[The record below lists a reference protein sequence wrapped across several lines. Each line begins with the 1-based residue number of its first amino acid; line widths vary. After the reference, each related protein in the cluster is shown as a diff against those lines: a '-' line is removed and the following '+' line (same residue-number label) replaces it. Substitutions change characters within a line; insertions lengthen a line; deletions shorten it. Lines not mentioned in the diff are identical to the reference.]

1 MNMLRS
7 KDAVWTS
14 NLRSAWLYQT
24 YLSQS
29 QEEEVTKEADTAMDM
44 VVAEVVAV
52 LEVAVEEVNHT
63 VVADNK
69 ALVAVEAAR
78 IEEQAVETD
87 VVAVAVT
94 ITQYLS
100 ET

>member
-1 MNMLRS
+1 M
-7 KDAVWTS
+7 
-14 NLRSAWLYQT
+14 
-24 YLSQS
+24 SQS

>member
-1 MNMLRS
+1 
-7 KDAVWTS
+7 
-14 NLRSAWLYQT
+14 
-24 YLSQS
+24 
-29 QEEEVTKEADTAMDM
+29 MDM

-94 ITQYLS
+94 ITQFLS
-100 ET
+100 EI